1 MSSESKGVTLPSPG
15 TTGLLATLV
24 DRTITRSQPIADM
37 AQPQNETLKKI
48 REYSEDFDASST
60 EARLEQTV
68 KELQARV
75 QEQQAALDKVMQ

>member
-1 MSSESKGVTLPSPG
+1 
-15 TTGLLATLV
+15 
-24 DRTITRSQPIADM
+24 M

-48 REYSEDFDASST
+48 REYSEEARGLQDDVVDFDASST

-75 QEQQAALDKVMQ
+75 QEQQAALDKVRQ